1 MPTCTLEAWRAKG
14 DELFGAD
21 FMKWKFVCPV
31 CGHIATVQDWKD
43 AGAPAQSAAFSCVG
57 RWAGAN
63 PQTTKEGTIGP
74 NGLQGKGPCN
84 YAGGGLF
91 QLNPV
96 SVIDPDGVT
105 RRVFAFA
112 EPVQHQSASNME
124 KHS

>member
-1 MPTCTLEAWRAKG
+1 MPTYTLEAWSAKG

-31 CGHIATVQDWKD
+31 CGHIATVQDWKG

-63 PQTTKEGTIGP
+63 PQTAKERTLGP

-96 SVIDPDGVT
+96 AVIDPDGVT

-112 EPVQHQSASNME
+112 EPEA
-124 KHS
+124 HS